1 MVGFSMIRK
10 NARFIYKNEHT
21 RYYGTRE
28 SNVIGIKVNFIYPK
42 RTVSYLKANGYSDK
56 EEKKIYNDVLDDI
69 QKNTRWYLDNL
80 EYLSEF
86 QVSFEDYHRKHYS
99 RDIKRAKKA
108 KMKTK

>member
-1 MVGFSMIRK
+1 MIRNK
-10 NARFIYKNEHT
+10 PRFIHKDEHT

-28 SNVIGIKVNFIYPK
+28 SNAMGIKVNFIYPK

-86 QVSFEDYHRKHYS
+86 QVSWENYHDRDAQLKYQKQYYAKNPRK
-99 RDIKRAKKA
+99 
-108 KMKTK
+108 